1 VGSSLRRF
9 DPGASLLLALESATS
24 CVSVALVR
32 GGEVVG
38 ETQVMGS
45 RHHAET
51 LLPQIDEVLDRAK
64 LEIADVDAFAVSI
77 GPGTFTSLRI
87 GLSTV
92 KGLAFASDRP
102 VAAVSTLAA
111 VAHAGAAGDDD
122 DDAPRVALL
131 DARRDEFYAGAF
143 SGGDALAIREDLMP
157 ESLYTL
163 GELTAALPERFV
175 LVGEGASQLG
185 ETLRR
190 DGFEL
195 PLAMCQER
203 MPHARSVA
211 ALGTALLAQGEGM
224 QAAALVPRYLRR
236 AQAEEDR
243 LRRENA

>member
-38 ETQVMGS
+38 ETQVVGS

-111 VAHAGAAGDDD
+111 VAHAGAAGGDDD
-122 DDAPRVALL
+122 VPRIALL

-185 ETLRR
+185 ETLRS

-211 ALGTALLAQGEGM
+211 ALGAALLAQGEGM